1 MIRILTEL
9 QIVPTSDCIKDKMKT
24 AVVILNESGKK
35 TGERL
40 VKGLKDDA
48 VLYMPQGDLSILT
61 GKIFHKYDGLV
72 FIMALGIVIRVIAPH
87 IRNKVTDPAVV
98 VVDDVGRYAI
108 SALSGHEGGANE
120 LAIRVANILGSEPVI
135 TTGSE
140 ARKDLIVGVGC
151 RKGISSANVKEAII
165 GALKEAGCARNKVR
179 FIATVDLKAKEKGLL
194 DAASMLGIP
203 IRIISREEIAAC
215 AKNYTKS
222 QVVTRRL
229 GIGGV
234 CEPAAL
240 LGGRRTRLIL
250 KKKIHKGVTVAI
262 ARENFS

>member
-1 MIRILTEL
+1 
-9 QIVPTSDCIKDKMKT
+9 MKI
-24 AVVILNESGKK
+24 AVIALNECGRKI
-35 TGERL
+35 GERL
-40 VKGLKDDA
+40 TEELKEDA
-48 VLYMPQGDLSILT
+48 VLYVPQRFRQNKSSPRIRHYSEDLSSLT
-61 GKIFHKYDGLV
+61 GKIFHQYDGLV
-72 FIMALGIVIRVIAPH
+72 FVMALGIVIRVIAPH
-87 IRNKVTDPAVV
+87 IKNKLTDPAVV
-98 VVDDVGRYAI
+98 VVDDVGRYAV
-108 SALSGHEGGANE
+108 SLLSGHEGGANG

-151 RKGISSANVKEAII
+151 RKGISAAYVKEAII
-165 GALKEAGCARNKVR
+165 GALKEAGCAKEAVR
-179 FIATVDLKAKEKGLL
+179 FIATVDLKSKEKGLL

-203 IRIISREEIAAC
+203 IRIISKEEIASC
-215 AKNYTKS
+215 AKSYS
-222 QVVTRRL
+222 PSRLVTERL

>member
-1 MIRILTEL
+1 
-9 QIVPTSDCIKDKMKT
+9 MKT
-24 AVVILNESGKK
+24 AVVLLNESGRKVGK
-35 TGERL
+35 RL
-40 VKGLKDDA
+40 IEGLMPDA
-48 VLYMPQGDLSILT
+48 TLYLPKRLKHGNANSSSINYYSDLSILT
-61 GKIFHKYDGLV
+61 GDIFHKYDGIV

-87 IRNKVTDPAVV
+87 IKNKLTDPAIV

-108 SALSGHEGGANE
+108 SALSGHEGGANG
-120 LAIRVANILGSEPVI
+120 LAIRVANILKVEPVI

-140 ARKDLIVGVGC
+140 SKKDLIVGVGC
-151 RKGISSANVKEAII
+151 RKGISSAHVKEAII
-165 GALKEAGCARNKVR
+165 GALKEAGYSREAVR
-179 FIATVDLKAKEKGLL
+179 FIATVDLKEKEKGLL

-203 IRIISREEIAAC
+203 IRIISKEEIDSC

-250 KKKIHKGVTVAI
+250 KKKIYKGVTVAI

>member
-1 MIRILTEL
+1 
-9 QIVPTSDCIKDKMKT
+9 MKV
-24 AVVILNESGKK
+24 AVILLNEYSRMP
-35 TGERL
+35 GERL
-40 VKGLKDDA
+40 IKELKEDA
-48 VLYMPQGDLSILT
+48 VLYVPQRFRQNKSSPRIRRYSDDLSTLT
-61 GKIFHKYDGLV
+61 GKLFHQYDGLV
-72 FIMALGIVIRVIAPH
+72 FVMALGIVARVLAPH
-87 IRNKVTDPAVV
+87 IRNKLTDPAVV
-98 VVDDVGRYAI
+98 AVDDVGRYVI
-108 SALSGHEGGANE
+108 SLLSGHEGGANG

-151 RKGISSANVKEAII
+151 RKGISSACVREAIV
-165 GALKEAGCARNKVR
+165 GALKEARCSKGDVR
-179 FIATVDLKAKEKGLL
+179 FIATVDLKSKEKGLL

-203 IRIISREEIAAC
+203 IRIISKEEIDSC

-222 QVVTRRL
+222 RVVTKRL

-250 KKKIHKGVTVAI
+250 KKRIYKGVTVAI
-262 ARENFS
+262 AREDFS

>member
-1 MIRILTEL
+1 
-9 QIVPTSDCIKDKMKT
+9 
-24 AVVILNESGKK
+24 
-35 TGERL
+35 
-40 VKGLKDDA
+40 
-48 VLYMPQGDLSILT
+48 
-61 GKIFHKYDGLV
+61 
-72 FIMALGIVIRVIAPH
+72 
-87 IRNKVTDPAVV
+87 
-98 VVDDVGRYAI
+98 
-108 SALSGHEGGANE
+108 
-120 LAIRVANILGSEPVI
+120 
-135 TTGSE
+135 
-140 ARKDLIVGVGC
+140 
-151 RKGISSANVKEAII
+151 
-165 GALKEAGCARNKVR
+165 
-179 FIATVDLKAKEKGLL
+179 AKEKGLL

-203 IRIISREEIAAC
+203 IRIISKEEIDSC